1 MTRKLIAALAIL
13 AASAAAF
20 AMTDLDANGD
30 GGLSMDELLAAYP
43 DMTEA
48 QFLESDANADGV
60 IDEDELAAAR
70 EAGLIPAEQG

>member
-1 MTRKLIAALAIL
+1 MTRKIIAAFAIL

-30 GGLSMDELLAAYP
+30 GGLSWDELLAAYP

-48 QFLESDANADGV
+48 EFLESDADANGL

-70 EAGLIPAEQG
+70 EASLSTADQG

>member
-30 GGLSMDELLAAYP
+30 GGLSMDELLAAYS

-70 EAGLIPAEQG
+70 EAGLIPADQG